1 MDSIVVLCAFLEL
14 SVKPKVFI
22 GSSRESLGIAYS
34 VQKNLEYACEP
45 TVWTQG
51 VFSLSRTSIE
61 ALVEASKKYEFAVF
75 CMTPDDIAFIRSESN
90 RVARDNVI
98 FEFGLFLGAIGRE
111 KVFFIV
117 PRDSQ
122 EMHLPTDLLGLTP
135 GTYDAMRADGNLEA
149 ALGPAC
155 NQIVGQISSL
165 SAKKYPEGM
174 RERFRHAKKKVY
186 PLVVSALTVKNG
198 AAQYMGVPF
207 ESMDFW
213 DLKKSAEL
221 LDAREVDILLMRM
234 WGVAASIENNGVP
247 ATPIELAAMEKD
259 LSRLE
264 QTVDQW
270 KGFDTD

>member
-1 MDSIVVLCAFLEL
+1 M
-14 SVKPKVFI
+14 KPKVFI

-34 VQKNLEYACEP
+34 VQKNLEYTCEP

-90 RVARDNVI
+90 RVARDNVV

-117 PRDSQ
+117 PRDFQ
-122 EMHLPTDLLGLTP
+122 EMHLPTDLLGLMP

-155 NQIVGQISSL
+155 NQIAKQIISL
-165 SAKKYPEGM
+165 YAKKYPEDM
-174 RERFRHAKKKVY
+174 WERFRRARKEVY
-186 PLVVSALTVKNG
+186 RLVVSALAEKNG
-198 AAQYMGVPF
+198 AAKYMGVSF
-207 ESMDFW
+207 EGMDFW

-221 LDAREVDILLMRM
+221 LDARGIDMLLMTM
-234 WGVAASIENNGVP
+234 WGVAASIDKNGVP

-264 QTVDQW
+264 RAVEQW
-270 KGFDTD
+270 KGLEAD